1 MNWHKLCFLLS
12 SGIAA
17 ECLAVGCPPA
27 LCWGGIQP
35 RVSHAGNAQQTV
47 RTGGGWFP
55 GGSSSTVG
63 ICARS
68 SRWPVCSKSSA
79 RESQQLASL
88 VSQLSV
94 LRVLVFLLT
103 HALIGSVT
111 ILECVLAFEQWRA
124 GRLMG
129 SEAALQMF
137 EPYTTNDGIFAHKQ
151 AAWL

>member
-1 MNWHKLCFLLS
+1 MYISTFLYPS
-12 SGIAA
+12 SYTGFYFHLHELTNSVSFCRQVIAA
-17 ECLAVGCPPA
+17 ECLAVGCPAA

-35 RVSHAGNAQQTV
+35 RVAHAGNAQQTV
-47 RTGGGWFP
+47 RTGDGWFP

-88 VSQLSV
+88 VSRLSV

-111 ILECVLAFEQWRA
+111 MLECVLAFEQ
-124 GRLMG
+124 GRECR
-129 SEAALQMF
+129 EAH
-137 EPYTTNDGIFAHKQ
+137 G
-151 AAWL
+151 